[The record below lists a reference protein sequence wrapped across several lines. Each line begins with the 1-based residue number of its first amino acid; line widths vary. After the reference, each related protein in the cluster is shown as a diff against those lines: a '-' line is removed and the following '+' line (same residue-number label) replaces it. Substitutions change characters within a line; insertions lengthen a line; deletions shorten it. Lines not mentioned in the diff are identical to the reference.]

1 MVMFRIVLTVICFIG
16 LNVLVS
22 AQVAVQY
29 AISFPEP
36 WTHYAQVEL
45 RLSGLKKD
53 FTTVEMA
60 AWTPG
65 SYMIR
70 DYAGLVESVEAFST
84 DGQEIKIQKTA
95 KDRWQIQHG
104 KSTVVVLRYQVY
116 CSELSPRSSYIDR
129 EHAALVPAALIL
141 YPVSYTGP
149 FELVIKP
156 FKEWTTISTA
166 LAANSQDPWILLAK
180 NLDELLDS
188 PIEIGT
194 HKPLKIQAGGVDHD
208 FVMQGP
214 GNYDTS
220 QVKSD
225 VAAIINECT
234 ELFGHNPNTEFLFIL
249 NNTDNSYGGLEH
261 LASTNM
267 IYRRWGYAPPSTYEV
282 FLGLISH
289 EYLHVWNGKRIRPI
303 ELSQFDY
310 GQEMF
315 TRSLWIVEGFTSYYD
330 DLILRR
336 AGLITE
342 ASYLAVAESNL
353 NTALNRPGDAVQ
365 SVAESSF
372 DAWIKYYKGNENS
385 SNSTVSYYN
394 KGSVIAM
401 ALDLDILA
409 STAGFK
415 RLDDVMRELYPR
427 YREHPEVGY
436 SEAEFK
442 AIVEEIIGRD
452 MTDFFDRY
460 VYGTA
465 PMDFKPYFERIG
477 VTLSDPGMDYPSLV
491 FGASVDQSNKITRV
505 VRDQP
510 ASKGCLQAGDE
521 ILSVSGYRFSGDLKV
536 ELGRIRDGES
546 MEILVSRDKRILSM
560 TVRPEKIGRHD
571 FRLSIASNATEQQLQ
586 LYRKWL
592 NMDQ

>member
-1 MVMFRIVLTVICFIG
+1 M
-16 LNVLVS
+16 
-22 AQVAVQY
+22 
-29 AISFPEP
+29 
-36 WTHYAQVEL
+36 
-45 RLSGLKKD
+45 
-53 FTTVEMA
+53 
-60 AWTPG
+60 
-65 SYMIR
+65 
-70 DYAGLVESVEAFST
+70 
-84 DGQEIKIQKTA
+84 
-95 KDRWQIQHG
+95 
-104 KSTVVVLRYQVY
+104 
-116 CSELSPRSSYIDR
+116 
-129 EHAALVPAALIL
+129 
-141 YPVSYTGP
+141 
-149 FELVIKP
+149 
-156 FKEWTTISTA
+156 
-166 LAANSQDPWILLAK
+166 
-180 NLDELLDS
+180 
-188 PIEIGT
+188 
-194 HKPLKIQAGGVDHD
+194 
-208 FVMQGP
+208 
-214 GNYDTS
+214 
-220 QVKSD
+220 
-225 VAAIINECT
+225 AAIINECT

-415 RLDDVMRELYPR
+415 RLDDVMRELYRR

-442 AIVEEIIGRD
+442 AIFEEIIGRD

-477 VTLSDPGMDYPSLV
+477 VTLSDPGMDYPGLV
-491 FGASVDQSNKITRV
+491 FGASVDQSNKITSV

-510 ASKGCLQAGDE
+510 ASKGGLQAGDE